1 MLTIK
6 DLKRC
11 ATAKLAINPT
21 NLALAHEALNQL
33 WSERLEDRG
42 YEKLPGRGG
51 SCKFA
56 ALLARE
62 LFGGQLDGNLDHVFV
77 RKDQVVFDL
86 NHQEEDVLILGACA
100 HISTPWV
107 LHHSDYRA
115 SLGSC
120 IPRVLRWAQW
130 VLQHPEAQLVAL
142 EPQEEDSAS
151 KNESTG
157 LLVNEMGGP

>member
-33 WSERLEDRG
+33 WSERLEERG

-62 LFGGQLDGNLDHVFV
+62 LFGGRLDGNLDHVFV

-86 NHQEEDVLILGACA
+86 NEQEEDVLILGASA
-100 HISTPWV
+100 HLSTPWV
-107 LHHSDYRA
+107 LHHSDYRE

-120 IPRVLRWAQW
+120 MPRVQRWAQW
-130 VLQHPEAQLVAL
+130 VLQHPDAQLVV
-142 EPQEEDSAS
+142 QELLDVAS
-151 KNESTG
+151 ITTSPAPRSLIE
-157 LLVNEMGGP
+157 EMAGP

>member
-6 DLKRC
+6 EIRRC
-11 ATAKLAINPT
+11 AKPKLTINPA
-21 NLALAHEALNQL
+21 NLALAQEALNHL
-33 WSERLEDRG
+33 WSERLEERG

-62 LFGGQLDGNLDHVFV
+62 LFGGRLDGNLDHVFV
-77 RKDQVVFDL
+77 RKDKAIFDL
-86 NHQEEDVLILGACA
+86 NEQEEDVLILGASA
-100 HISTPWV
+100 HLSTPWV
-107 LHHSDYRA
+107 LHHVDYRE

-130 VLQHPEAQLVAL
+130 VLQHPKAQLVAL
-142 EPQEEDSAS
+142 ERQEQSSAS
-151 KNESTG
+151 KNDSKE
-157 LLVNEMGGP
+157 LQVNEMGGP